1 MALAQPTPQPA
12 NAADDVWTFGFGS
25 NMNIELLRSKK
36 GMNVLDFAPAVV
48 TGWRLSFQK
57 PAFALVEP
65 SFADARPSAER
76 GDEIHGVVVRL
87 PPADYARLAAQESA
101 YDDAAVTAVTYDG
114 RAIAARLFTMR
125 SPPAA
130 DAADI
135 PCSLRYL
142 RVLVSGAREA
152 GLREDYV
159 ARLAARPTY
168 AATPETLARRAAALA
183 VPPASLPPISVAE
196 LAAAWAPAPRGG
208 AAADAETARVA
219 VAGFVFEL
227 PRART
232 PFAAHRGRDITA
244 RAGRQWRGEPLDADD
259 DWGRPPFVVL
269 AARPEEEREFILNYF
284 DAYVERSGGKVVGFL
299 TEYREA
305 LEAAA
310 T

>member
-1 MALAQPTPQPA
+1 MALATP
-12 NAADDVWTFGFGS
+12 ADPDTDEVWTFGFGS

-36 GMNVLDFAPAVV
+36 GMRVLEFAPGVV
-48 TGWRLSFQK
+48 RGWRLSFQR
-57 PAFALVEP
+57 PALALVEP
-65 SFADARPSAER
+65 SFADARPGAAD
-76 GDEIHGVVVRL
+76 DEIHGVAVRL
-87 PPADYARLAAQESA
+87 PAADYARLAAQEASYA
-101 YDDAAVTAVTYDG
+101 EAAVTVAAYDG

-125 SPPAA
+125 AAPAEGA
-130 DAADI
+130 PDV
-135 PCSLRYL
+135 PCSRRYL
-142 RVLVSGAREA
+142 GVLVSGAREA
-152 GLREDYV
+152 GLQEAYV

-168 AATPETLARRAAALA
+168 AASAETLARRAAALGDG
-183 VPPASLPPISVAE
+183 E
-196 LAAAWAPAPRGG
+196 RAAAALPALTVADLASGWAPAPRGG
-208 AAADAETARVA
+208 AAADAPTARVA